1 MKKTFI
7 RVAVVCM
14 LAGTLTLPSCI
25 GSFSLTNKLLA
36 WNQKV
41 SNKFVN
47 ELVFIAFC
55 IVPVY
60 EVSAL
65 ADLIVIN
72 SIEFW
77 SGTSPVAK
85 GKSMIEG
92 QDGKYLVDCDGKGY
106 TITRMDSGT
115 SVRLDF
121 DAASRTW
128 SAIGADGQSHTLFT
142 WVDDDHLMLPTAS
155 GDFITVE
162 ASEAGLYAYQSVIA
176 GGDLFTAQR

>member
-1 MKKTFI
+1 MKKTFL
-7 RVAVVCM
+7 RVALVCM
-14 LAGTLTLPSCI
+14 LAGCLTLPSCI

-36 WNQKV
+36 WNQRV

-77 SGTSPVAK
+77 SGTSPIAK
-85 GKSMIEG
+85 GKSVIEG
-92 QDGKYLVDCDGKGY
+92 QDGKYLVDCDGRGY
-106 TITRMDSGT
+106 TITRMDSGK
-115 SVRLDF
+115 SLRLDF
-121 DAASRTW
+121 DIASQTW
-128 SAIGADGQSHTLFT
+128 SVAGEDGTSHTLFT
-142 WVDDDHLMLPTAS
+142 WVDDSHLALPA
-155 GDFITVE
+155 GDGSFITVE
-162 ASEAGLYAYQSVIA
+162 ASEAGLYAYQAIA
-176 GGDLFTAQR
+176 SGSDLLTAQR